1 MTTANQQAGD
11 MSKAETGSPGAAA
24 QSVRSHGYLTRT
36 ASSLVGGAVL
46 VIGLLYLML
55 EFNHT
60 DQIVDSLFVSM
71 LVGATLILLIGLRS
85 VLNFLATRG
94 ETFYA
99 FVLAATDPK
108 EAYRRHAHLFATV
121 TNTTRMTLSGVVYG
135 LLIGFAP
142 FVLNAWPQ
150 DAALRLG
157 LAVFLFGVNFTT
169 GVAFYA
175 LLSFF
180 AFSTQMGAQARVDLW
195 QASNP
200 STDFLTGATRRI
212 SVLASGYVAICLSSV
227 LFSVLPPQGAVIA
240 YSVFAAFML
249 VLSILVPALPLARKI
264 HDAKFAALREL
275 DEKVQAAFFEVLSKD
290 PEQFDQRLSRL
301 HALLALRERVERLQS
316 WPFKVRSVTSAAS
329 VLFFSSLPVILQLL
343 LERLGE

>member
-1 MTTANQQAGD
+1 MTAVNRQTTDVSTVG
-11 MSKAETGSPGAAA
+11 TGGPGAAA
-24 QSVRSHGYLTRT
+24 QPVRSHGYLTRT
-36 ASSLVGGAVL
+36 ASGLVGGAVL
-46 VIGLLYLML
+46 AIGLVYLVL
-55 EFNHT
+55 EFIHT
-60 DQIVDSLFVSM
+60 GQIVDSLFVSM
-71 LVGATLILLIGLRS
+71 LVGATLILLIGMRS

-99 FVLAATDPK
+99 FVLATADPE

-121 TNTTRMTLSGVVYG
+121 TSTPRMTLSGVLYG
-135 LLIGFAP
+135 FLLGSAP
-142 FVLNAWPQ
+142 FLLDVWPE
-150 DAALRLG
+150 DATLRLG
-157 LAVFLFGVNFTT
+157 LAVFMFGVNFTT

-227 LFSVLPPQGAVIA
+227 LFSVLPLQGAVLA